1 MVSGQHYYA
10 PRYQCI
16 APPTPLRANVGN
28 RWGFANIRGYCLT
41 PGADY
46 KGETPPNPV
55 LLYMGIRRDL
65 LHSSYSHDSQVRLA
79 GEIPSLGH
87 IFLVNPYLI
96 PVIRP
101 QGGRWGYTLIRAL
114 WLLYSVK

>member
-1 MVSGQHYYA
+1 MAFGLVA
-10 PRYQCI
+10 LCTYQCI

-28 RWGFANIRGYCLT
+28 RWGLANIRGYCLT

-55 LLYMGIRRDL
+55 LLYVGIRRDL

-79 GEIPSLGH
+79 GEIPSLGAH
-87 IFLVNPYLI
+87 FFGESLLNSRHTPA
-96 PVIRP
+96 
-101 QGGRWGYTLIRAL
+101 GG
-114 WLLYSVK
+114 